1 MRNPV
6 KNHHLRSMV
15 TAYSFKR
22 VKTSRSFSL
31 FFFFFFLS
39 FLFILKEFILIRLKK
54 KMSLNAT
61 FMFVHLGEYG
71 YKWPSAESERCSINQ
86 AIYKIEDFLGWKW
99 PFNFWMM
106 NTFSSMDTY
115 IMSYFSLTAAV
126 KICGCSLREKREM
139 LLLFIIHL
147 TYPEI

>member
-1 MRNPV
+1 MFEKSDEESSSPEYGYC
-6 KNHHLRSMV
+6 L
-15 TAYSFKR
+15 SFQASENI
-22 VKTSRSFSL
+22 TFCFY
-31 FFFFFFLS
+31 FFFLLS
-39 FLFILKEFILIRLKK
+39 FLFILKEFILIRVKK

-115 IMSYFSLTAAV
+115 VMSYFSLTAAV
-126 KICGCSLREKREM
+126 KICGCSLRE
-139 LLLFIIHL
+139 
-147 TYPEI
+147 